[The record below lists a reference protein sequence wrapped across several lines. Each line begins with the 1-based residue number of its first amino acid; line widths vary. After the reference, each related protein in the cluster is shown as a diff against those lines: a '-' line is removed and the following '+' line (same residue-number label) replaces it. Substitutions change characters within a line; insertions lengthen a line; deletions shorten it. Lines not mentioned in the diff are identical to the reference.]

1 MSSKST
7 LKIAGIVLKPNSPH
21 MKSDFLAI
29 KKMFEDNGIS
39 VILEK
44 NSADMIGESGFE
56 LEELSTN
63 CDFLVSLGGDGTLIS
78 LVRRSFKHNLPI
90 LGVHLGTLG
99 FLTDIT
105 VDELGG
111 FMDELKNNNFSI
123 DQRMMISSNIK
134 EIPVV
139 AFNDIVI
146 TRKDLTGMVSI
157 EAKINGKV
165 FNNYYGDG
173 LIISTPTGS
182 TGYNLSCGGPVVYPL
197 TDAFIVTPISAH
209 SLTQRP
215 LVLPV
220 DFEIE
225 LSIKEAKG
233 AVAIIDG
240 QDIYELDHNES
251 FKIKIAHNKAKLIH
265 SLRRSYF
272 DVLSK
277 KLKWGEERKEMTT
290 ACHF

>member
-1 MSSKST
+1 MSKT
-7 LKIAGIVLKPNSPH
+7 ALKIAGIVLKPNSPH
-21 MKSDFLAI
+21 MKGDFLAI

-56 LEELSTN
+56 LDELSSN

-78 LVRRSFKHNLPI
+78 LVRRSFKYHLPI

-105 VDELGG
+105 VDELSG
-111 FMDELKNNNFSI
+111 FMSELRDNNFSI

-134 EIPVV
+134 EIAVV

-225 LSIKEAKG
+225 LCIKESKG

-251 FKIKIAHNKAKLIH
+251 FKIKIAQNKAKLIH

>member
-1 MSSKST
+1 MQF
-7 LKIAGIVLKPNSPH
+7 LKIAGVVLRPDSPQIREDFFKIKELFS
-21 MKSDFLAI
+21 KS
-29 KKMFEDNGIS
+29 GIS
-39 VILEK
+39 LLLESS
-44 NSADMIGESGFE
+44 SAKMIGENGFE
-56 LEELSTN
+56 LEELAQN
-63 CDFLVSLGGDGTLIS
+63 CDFLISLGGDGTLIS
-78 LVRRSFKHNLPI
+78 LVRRGFKYNLPI
-90 LGVHLGTLG
+90 LGIHLGTLG

-105 VDELGG
+105 VDELSG
-111 FMDELKNNNFSI
+111 FMDELKNNTYSI
-123 DQRMMISSNIK
+123 DQRMMISSTIK

-157 EAKINGKV
+157 DAKINGKV
-165 FNNYYGDG
+165 FNSYYGDG

-220 DFEIE
+220 NFEIE
-225 LSIKEAKG
+225 LCVKESKG

-240 QDIYELDHNES
+240 HDIYDLEYNES
-251 FKIKIAHNKAKLIH
+251 FKIKIAQNKAKLIH

-272 DVLSK
+272 DILSQ
-277 KLKWGEERKEMTT
+277 KLKWGENR
-290 ACHF
+290 

>member
-1 MSSKST
+1 MNNSP
-7 LKIAGIVLKPNSPH
+7 LKIAGMVLKPNAPY
-21 MKSDFLAI
+21 MKDEFLAI
-29 KKMFEDNGIS
+29 KRLFEENGIS
-39 VILEK
+39 VLFEET
-44 NSADMIGESGFE
+44 SAKMIGESGFT
-56 LEELSTN
+56 LDDLAFH

-78 LVRRSFKHNLPI
+78 LVRRSFKHNLPV
-90 LGVHLGTLG
+90 LGVHLGNLG

-105 VDELGG
+105 VEELGG
-111 FMDELKNNNFSI
+111 FMNELKNNDFSI
-123 DQRMMISSNIK
+123 DQRMMISTNINSLK
-134 EIPVV
+134 VV

-146 TRKDLTGMVSI
+146 TRKHLTGMVNI
-157 EAKINGKV
+157 EAKIDSKV
-165 FNNYYGDG
+165 FNSYYGDG

-225 LSIKEAKG
+225 LCIKDEKG
-233 AVAIIDG
+233 AVAIVDG
-240 QDIYELDHNES
+240 HDIYELKQNDS
-251 FKIKIAHNKAKLIH
+251 FKINIAPNKAKLIH

-272 DVLSK
+272 DVLSE
-277 KLKWGEERKEMTT
+277 KLKWGEN
-290 ACHF
+290 H

>member
-1 MSSKST
+1 MQI
-7 LKIAGIVLKPNSPH
+7 LKIAGVVLRPDSPQI
-21 MKSDFLAI
+21 KEDFLRI
-29 KKMFEDNGIS
+29 KELFSKNGIS
-39 VILEK
+39 ILLE
-44 NSADMIGESGFE
+44 NSSANMIGESGFE
-56 LEELSTN
+56 LDELAVN

-78 LVRRSFKHNLPI
+78 LVRRSFKYNLPI
-90 LGVHLGTLG
+90 LGVNLGNLG
-99 FLTDIT
+99 FLTDIK
-105 VDELGG
+105 VDELNG
-111 FMDELKNNNFSI
+111 FMDELKNNTYSI
-123 DQRMMISSNIK
+123 DQRMMISSTIK

-157 EAKINGKV
+157 DAKINGKV
-165 FNNYYGDG
+165 FNSYYGDG

-220 DFEIE
+220 NFEIE
-225 LSIKEAKG
+225 LCVKESKG

-240 QDIYELDHNES
+240 HDIYDLEYNES
-251 FKIKIAHNKAKLIH
+251 FKIKIAQNKAKLIH

-272 DVLSK
+272 DILSQ
-277 KLKWGEERKEMTT
+277 KLKWGENR
-290 ACHF
+290 

>member
-1 MSSKST
+1 MQS
-7 LKIAGIVLKPNSPH
+7 LKIAGIVLRPDSPQI
-21 MKSDFLAI
+21 KKDFLII
-29 KKMFEDNGIS
+29 KELFEKNGIS
-39 VILEK
+39 VVLEK
-44 NSADMIGESGFE
+44 SSAQMIGQNGFE
-56 LEELSTN
+56 LEELALD

-78 LVRRSFKHNLPI
+78 LVRRSFKYNLPI

-105 VDELGG
+105 VDELSG
-111 FMDELKNNNFSI
+111 FMDELVNNSYSI
-123 DQRMMISSNIK
+123 DQRMMISSDIK
-134 EIPVV
+134 QMPVV

-157 EAKINGKV
+157 DAKIDGKV
-165 FNNYYGDG
+165 FNSYYGDG

-225 LSIKEAKG
+225 LCIKDGKG

-240 QDIYELDHNES
+240 QDIYELNHNET
-251 FKIKIAHNKAKLIH
+251 FKIKIAHKKAKLIH

-272 DVLSK
+272 DVLSE
-277 KLKWGEERKEMTT
+277 KLKWGENR
-290 ACHF
+290 